1 MGADTEHQLTS
12 TLHSL
17 QTTTMVDAS
26 NTNGSNG
33 VVTDIVVNNDHPV
46 DTSPSPNGKIPSSIT
61 RVYDIPVVKGTVDYA
76 DSLIRSL
83 PLAGAAY
90 VKAESIAST
99 VYKKAGEP
107 LQEKLQPQIEQLDGL
122 ANKTLDYVQGKAPFL
137 VEAKPDELVANA
149 KKPADQAYSTAKTYQ
164 DLVYNRLHE
173 TLLNSQKTLS
183 GLQERLAGV
192 VGSATATIPKNSEEI
207 NKLAS
212 QLYESLEGVKEAV
225 LKQSH
230 DFPHM
235 CQRPSSLT
243 LRSCRRAPATFLPS
257 SPRRTSRST
266 PKPRRSLALPRR
278 SAPNH
283 STTPSRRSGPSSTT
297 TRSRSRAPRRTART
311 EPSLPRNSSRNT
323 LRAMSA
329 MLRRSRSRRR
339 ATLRPFTRAATLH
352 SAKRSVADPH
362 IRRDG
367 SPRRSDHLHPTTQ
380 SVRTLIHGLVPGSNA
395 TSGSPVSGKISPTQT
410 ERSDPPSPSRV
421 DTL

>member
-107 LQEKLQPQIEQLDGL
+107 LQEKLQPQIAQL
-122 ANKTLDYVQGKAPFL
+122 
-137 VEAKPDELVANA
+137 DELVANA

-212 QLYESLEGVKEAV
+212 QLYQSLEGVKEAV

-230 DFPHM
+230 DLPAHVSKTV
-235 CQRPSSLT
+235 QPYVEKLQKGASDVSAELAKKDVPIHAKAQKIIGITKEISSE
-243 LRSCRRAPATFLPS
+243 
-257 SPRRTSRST
+257 
-266 PKPRRSLALPRR
+266 SLHDAIE
-278 SAPNH
+278 A
-283 STTPSRRSGPSSTT
+283 
-297 TRSRSRAPRRTART
+297 
-311 EPSLPRNSSRNT
+311 
-323 LRAMSA
+323 LRAVINNNKKQVEGAKENGKNGAESA
-329 MLRRSRSRRR
+329 QEFVQEH
-339 ATLRPFTRAATLH
+339 T
-352 SAKRSVADPH
+352 
-362 IRRDG
+362 
-367 SPRRSDHLHPTTQ
+367 
-380 SVRTLIHGLVPGSNA
+380 PGD
-395 TSGSPVSGKISPTQT
+395 VSYAQAVK
-410 ERSDPPSPSRV
+410 E
-421 DTL
+421 

>member
-137 VEAKPDELVANA
+137 FEAKPDELVANA
-149 KKPADQAYSTAKTYQ
+149 KNPADQAYSTAKTYQ

-212 QLYESLEGVKEAV
+212 QLYESLEGVKKAVPIHAKAQKIIGITKEISSGSLHDAIEA
-225 LKQSH
+225 
-230 DFPHM
+230 
-235 CQRPSSLT
+235 
-243 LRSCRRAPATFLPS
+243 
-257 SPRRTSRST
+257 
-266 PKPRRSLALPRR
+266 
-278 SAPNH
+278 
-283 STTPSRRSGPSSTT
+283 
-297 TRSRSRAPRRTART
+297 
-311 EPSLPRNSSRNT
+311 
-323 LRAMSA
+323 LRAVINNNKKQVEGAKENGKNGAESA
-329 MLRRSRSRRR
+329 QEFVQEH
-339 ATLRPFTRAATLH
+339 T
-352 SAKRSVADPH
+352 
-362 IRRDG
+362 
-367 SPRRSDHLHPTTQ
+367 
-380 SVRTLIHGLVPGSNA
+380 PGD
-395 TSGSPVSGKISPTQT
+395 VSYAQAVK
-410 ERSDPPSPSRV
+410 E
-421 DTL
+421 

>member
-1 MGADTEHQLTS
+1 MGDTEHQLTS

-107 LQEKLQPQIEQLDGL
+107 LQEKLQPQIAQLDGL

-137 VEAKPDELVANA
+137 FEAKPDELVANA

-230 DFPHM
+230 DLPAHVSKTV
-235 CQRPSSLT
+235 QPYVEKLQKGAPIHAKAQKIIGITKEISSG
-243 LRSCRRAPATFLPS
+243 
-257 SPRRTSRST
+257 
-266 PKPRRSLALPRR
+266 SLHDAIE
-278 SAPNH
+278 A
-283 STTPSRRSGPSSTT
+283 
-297 TRSRSRAPRRTART
+297 
-311 EPSLPRNSSRNT
+311 
-323 LRAMSA
+323 LRAVINNNKKQVEGAKENGKNGAESA
-329 MLRRSRSRRR
+329 QEFVQEH
-339 ATLRPFTRAATLH
+339 T
-352 SAKRSVADPH
+352 
-362 IRRDG
+362 
-367 SPRRSDHLHPTTQ
+367 
-380 SVRTLIHGLVPGSNA
+380 PGD
-395 TSGSPVSGKISPTQT
+395 VSYAQAVK
-410 ERSDPPSPSRV
+410 E
-421 DTL
+421 

>member
-107 LQEKLQPQIEQLDGL
+107 LQEKLQPQIAQLDGL

-137 VEAKPDELVANA
+137 FEAKPDELVANA

-230 DFPHM
+230 H
-235 CQRPSSLT
+235 L
-243 LRSCRRAPATFLPS
+243 PAHVSKTVQPYVEKLQKGAS
-257 SPRRTSRST
+257 DVSAE
-266 PKPRRSLALPRR
+266 LAKKDVPIHAKAQKIIGITMR
-278 SAPNH
+278 SAPDH

-297 TRSRSRAPRRTART
+297 TRSRSRAPRRTAR
-311 EPSLPRNSSRNT
+311 
-323 LRAMSA
+323 
-329 MLRRSRSRRR
+329 
-339 ATLRPFTRAATLH
+339 
-352 SAKRSVADPH
+352 
-362 IRRDG
+362 
-367 SPRRSDHLHPTTQ
+367 
-380 SVRTLIHGLVPGSNA
+380 
-395 TSGSPVSGKISPTQT
+395 
-410 ERSDPPSPSRV
+410 
-421 DTL
+421 

>member
-1 MGADTEHQLTS
+1 MGTEHQLTS

-107 LQEKLQPQIEQLDGL
+107 LQEKLQPQIAQLDGL

-137 VEAKPDELVANA
+137 FEAKPDELVANA

-230 DFPHM
+230 DLPAHVSKTV
-235 CQRPSSLT
+235 QPYVEKLQKGASDVSAELAKKDVPIHAKAQKIIGITKEISSE
-243 LRSCRRAPATFLPS
+243 
-257 SPRRTSRST
+257 
-266 PKPRRSLALPRR
+266 SLHDAIE
-278 SAPNH
+278 A
-283 STTPSRRSGPSSTT
+283 
-297 TRSRSRAPRRTART
+297 
-311 EPSLPRNSSRNT
+311 
-323 LRAMSA
+323 LRAVINNNKKQVEGAKENGKNGAESA
-329 MLRRSRSRRR
+329 QEFVQEH
-339 ATLRPFTRAATLH
+339 T
-352 SAKRSVADPH
+352 
-362 IRRDG
+362 
-367 SPRRSDHLHPTTQ
+367 
-380 SVRTLIHGLVPGSNA
+380 PGD
-395 TSGSPVSGKISPTQT
+395 VSYAQAVK
-410 ERSDPPSPSRV
+410 E
-421 DTL
+421 

>member
-1 MGADTEHQLTS
+1 MGTEHQLTS

-137 VEAKPDELVANA
+137 FEAKPDELVANA
-149 KKPADQAYSTAKTYQ
+149 KNPADQAYSTAKTYQ

-183 GLQERLAGV
+183 GLQE
-192 VGSATATIPKNSEEI
+192 
-207 NKLAS
+207 
-212 QLYESLEGVKEAV
+212 SLEGVKEAV

-230 DFPHM
+230 D
-235 CQRPSSLT
+235 L
-243 LRSCRRAPATFLPS
+243 PAHVSKTVQPYVEKLQKGAS
-257 SPRRTSRST
+257 DVSAE
-266 PKPRRSLALPRR
+266 LAKKDVPI
-278 SAPNH
+278 H
-283 STTPSRRSGPSSTT
+283 
-297 TRSRSRAPRRTART
+297 
-311 EPSLPRNSSRNT
+311 
-323 LRAMSA
+323 
-329 MLRRSRSRRR
+329 
-339 ATLRPFTRAATLH
+339 
-352 SAKRSVADPH
+352 AKA
-362 IRRDG
+362 
-367 SPRRSDHLHPTTQ
+367 Q
-380 SVRTLIHGLVPGSNA
+380 
-395 TSGSPVSGKISPTQT
+395 KIIGITK
-410 ERSDPPSPSRV
+410 EI
-421 DTL
+421 

>member
-1 MGADTEHQLTS
+1 MGDTEHQLTS

-137 VEAKPDELVANA
+137 FEAKPDELVANA
-149 KKPADQAYSTAKTYQ
+149 KNPADQAYSTAKTYQ

-173 TLLNSQKTLS
+173 TLLNSQK
-183 GLQERLAGV
+183 
-192 VGSATATIPKNSEEI
+192 I

-230 DFPHM
+230 D
-235 CQRPSSLT
+235 L
-243 LRSCRRAPATFLPS
+243 PAHVSKTVQPYVEKLQKGAS
-257 SPRRTSRST
+257 DVSAE
-266 PKPRRSLALPRR
+266 LAKKDVPI
-278 SAPNH
+278 H
-283 STTPSRRSGPSSTT
+283 
-297 TRSRSRAPRRTART
+297 
-311 EPSLPRNSSRNT
+311 
-323 LRAMSA
+323 
-329 MLRRSRSRRR
+329 
-339 ATLRPFTRAATLH
+339 
-352 SAKRSVADPH
+352 AK
-362 IRRDG
+362 
-367 SPRRSDHLHPTTQ
+367 
-380 SVRTLIHGLVPGSNA
+380 
-395 TSGSPVSGKISPTQT
+395 
-410 ERSDPPSPSRV
+410 
-421 DTL
+421 